1 MSNTYEEKTDDKGK
15 NRDRIIGHGT
25 INRFGERLKVAMKG
39 MSNAELA
46 RRSGMSETTIR
57 KYLQGKIY
65 PALDSLA
72 IVADA
77 CGVSL
82 TWLATGEQEQEQ
94 KQKAGDTIIRDD
106 TKQKFDMD
114 TEVLIH
120 LLNRLKKEERDLV
133 FNFISREGVN
143 NLVRLAAMNTSTISP
158 DAVES
163 IIDVLPLRPV
173 LKNAIKIGL
182 AGSEATDQEILRF
195 IERHNASNNAT
206 QQTGAVSGERKKSA
220 N

>member
-82 TWLATGEQEQEQ
+82 TWLATGEQEQ

-114 TEVLIH
+114 TEVVIH

-195 IERHNASNNAT
+195 IERHNASDNAT

>member
-82 TWLATGEQEQEQ
+82 TWLATGEQEQ

-143 NLVRLAAMNTSTISP
+143 NLVRLA
-158 DAVES
+158 
-163 IIDVLPLRPV
+163 
-173 LKNAIKIGL
+173 
-182 AGSEATDQEILRF
+182 
-195 IERHNASNNAT
+195 
-206 QQTGAVSGERKKSA
+206 
-220 N
+220 

>member
-82 TWLATGEQEQEQ
+82 TWLATGEQEREQ
-94 KQKAGDTIIRDD
+94 KAENTIVRDD
-106 TKQKFDMD
+106 AKQKFDMD
-114 TEVLIH
+114 IEVLIH

-195 IERHNASNNAT
+195 IERHSASNNAT

-220 N
+220 S

>member
-1 MSNTYEEKTDDKGK
+1 MSDSYEEKTDDKGK
-15 NRDRIIGHGT
+15 NRDRIISNGT

-77 CGVSL
+77 CDVSL
-82 TWLATGEQEQEQ
+82 TWLATGEPEQHTN
-94 KQKAGDTIIRDD
+94 DTIVRDC
-106 TKQKFDMD
+106 TEQKFDMD
-114 TEVLIH
+114 IEVLIH
-120 LLNRLKKEERDLV
+120 LLSRLKKEERDLV
-133 FNFISREGVN
+133 FDFISREGVN

-158 DAVES
+158 NAVES
-163 IIDVLPLRPV
+163 ILDVLPLRPV
-173 LKNAIKIGL
+173 LKNAIKIGM

-195 IERHNASNNAT
+195 IEGHNASDSTT
-206 QQTGAVSGERKKSA
+206 QQSGAVSDGHKKSA
-220 N
+220 S

>member
-25 INRFGERLKVAMKG
+25 INRFGERLKVAMNG

-82 TWLATGEQEQEQ
+82 TWLATGEQEP
-94 KQKAGDTIIRDD
+94 KTGDTIVRDC
-106 TKQKFDMD
+106 TEQKFDMD
-114 TEVLIH
+114 IEVLIH

-195 IERHNASNNAT
+195 IERHSANNNAT
-206 QQTGAVSGERKKSA
+206 QPTGAVSGERKKSA
-220 N
+220 S

>member
-15 NRDRIIGHGT
+15 NRDRIISHGT
-25 INRFGERLKVAMKG
+25 INRFGERLKEAMKG

-77 CGVSL
+77 CEVSL
-82 TWLATGEQEQEQ
+82 TWLATGEQEQKTCDSIVREN
-94 KQKAGDTIIRDD
+94 TE
-106 TKQKFDMD
+106 QKFDMD
-114 TEVLIH
+114 IEVLIH
-120 LLNRLKKEERDLV
+120 SLNRLKKEERDLV
-133 FNFISREGVN
+133 FNFISREGMN

-182 AGSEATDQEILRF
+182 AGSADTDKEILRF
-195 IERHNASNNAT
+195 IERHNAIDSDASSDYE
-206 QQTGAVSGERKKSA
+206 ALRKKA
-220 N
+220 KG

>member
-82 TWLATGEQEQEQ
+82 TWLATGEQEQ

-195 IERHNASNNAT
+195 IERHNASDNAT

>member
-1 MSNTYEEKTDDKGK
+1 MSNDYEEKTDDKGK

-82 TWLATGEQEQEQ
+82 TWLATGKQEREQ
-94 KQKAGDTIIRDD
+94 KAENTIIRDD

-114 TEVLIH
+114 IEVLIH

-195 IERHNASNNAT
+195 IERHNASDNAT
-206 QQTGAVSGERKKSA
+206 QQAGAVSSEHKKSA
-220 N
+220 S

>member
-1 MSNTYEEKTDDKGK
+1 MTNSYEEKTDVKK
-15 NRDRIIGHGT
+15 EKLDRIIGRST

-82 TWLATGEQEQEQ
+82 TWLATGEQQANQ
-94 KQKAGDTIIRDD
+94 TIVRDD
-106 TKQKFDMD
+106 AKQNYDN
-114 TEVLIH
+114 EYELLIH
-120 LLNRLKKEERDLV
+120 LLHKLKKEECVLLV
-133 FNFISREGVN
+133 DFISREGVN
-143 NLVRLAAMNTSTISP
+143 TLIRLVAMNASTISQ

-163 IIDVLPLRPV
+163 IIDTLPLRPV
-173 LKNAIKIGL
+173 LKNAIKVGM
-182 AGSEATDQEILRF
+182 AGSEDTDKEILRV
-195 IERHNASNNAT
+195 IEKYNTSNSTVQESKAVTVKKN
-206 QQTGAVSGERKKSA
+206 AVS
-220 N
+220 

>member
-77 CGVSL
+77 CEVSL
-82 TWLATGEQEQEQ
+82 TWLATGKQEREQ
-94 KQKAGDTIIRDD
+94 KAENTIIRDD
-106 TKQKFDMD
+106 AKQKFDMD
-114 TEVLIH
+114 IEVLIH

-195 IERHNASNNAT
+195 IERHNASDNAT
-206 QQTGAVSGERKKSA
+206 QQAGGGKQRT
-220 N
+220 

>member
-57 KYLQGKIY
+57 KYLLGKIY

-82 TWLATGEQEQEQ
+82 TWLATGEQEREQ
-94 KQKAGDTIIRDD
+94 KAENTIVRDD
-106 TKQKFDMD
+106 AKQKFDMD
-114 TEVLIH
+114 IEVLIH

>member
-1 MSNTYEEKTDDKGK
+1 MSNGYEEKTDDKGK

-82 TWLATGEQEQEQ
+82 TWLATGEQEQ
-94 KQKAGDTIIRDD
+94 KAGDTIVRDES
-106 TKQKFDMD
+106 KQKFDMD
-114 TEVLIH
+114 IEVLTH
-120 LLNRLKKEERDLV
+120 LLNRLKKEERELV

-163 IIDVLPLRPV
+163 IIDALPLRPV
-173 LKNAIKIGL
+173 LKSAIKIGM
-182 AGSEATDQEILRF
+182 AGSEDTDQEILRF
-195 IERHNASNNAT
+195 IERHDASDNAT
-206 QQTGAVSGERKKSA
+206 QQSGVVSDGRKKSA
-220 N
+220 S

>member
-1 MSNTYEEKTDDKGK
+1 MSNSYEEKTDDKGK

-94 KQKAGDTIIRDD
+94 KAGDTIIRDE

-114 TEVLIH
+114 IEVLIH

-158 DAVES
+158 EAVES
-163 IIDVLPLRPV
+163 IIDALPLRPV
-173 LKNAIKIGL
+173 LKNAIKIGM
-182 AGSEATDQEILRF
+182 AGSEATDQEILRV
-195 IERHNASNNAT
+195 IERYNTSGSAAEQST
-206 QQTGAVSGERKKSA
+206 AVSGKQIKSA
-220 N
+220 S

>member
-94 KQKAGDTIIRDD
+94 EQKAGCTIIRDN

-114 TEVLIH
+114 IEVLIH

-158 DAVES
+158 EAVES

-220 N
+220 S